1 MCIGPA
7 AVHAVQCS
15 GMSVLLSPLTGN
27 APSSTGIIS
36 LSSSPS
42 PSSSSLSIDRNDRYR
57 YRCEKA
63 EESQQLTEHITH
75 LAYTVLYPYEILR
88 TYNTVCTSNQG
99 YFFISHHFFSRKSSL
114 TGKKNVYPRLGSGL
128 SAAAYRTSQFVS
140 YRLDT
145 QRPEMIHFIST
156 AVR

>member
-99 YFFISHHFFSRKSSL
+99 YFLLVIISFLENPHSQEKRTFTPDWGQGYRRQRIARVSL
-114 TGKKNVYPRLGSGL
+114 YLIDWIHN
-128 SAAAYRTSQFVS
+128 A
-140 YRLDT
+140 
-145 QRPEMIHFIST
+145 QR
-156 AVR
+156 